1 MHNFVFGIIC
11 VAAGIYLVESISSGP
26 LVTGAGGLLILLG
39 IYRFIVMILDTE

>member
-26 LVTGAGGLLILLG
+26 LVTGAGAYSFFLVSIGLS
-39 IYRFIVMILDTE
+39 